1 MDGGALDDVREQA
14 VLVLGAHAARHR
26 AVFGEGVLDL
36 IADHAVAEL
45 IVVLRLRQIVVHL
58 AEGVRAVEIVRVD
71 DRDGA
76 ALGELLRAPDRVRR
90 AERLFASL
98 GRGQTLR
105 QVIERL
111 IGVIDL
117 HEAARL
123 AADGLLER
131 LVQLGAD
138 DEHHALEAGAVRV
151 VDRVIQNDLTVRTDG
166 VDLLEAAVA
175 RAHACRHNDQN
186 RFIHMFS
193 SFQNGV
199 FVSSAAVLYFAQI
212 ILLYR
217 KGG

>member
-1 MDGGALDDVREQA
+1 M
-14 VLVLGAHAARHR
+14 
-26 AVFGEGVLDL
+26 
-36 IADHAVAEL
+36 
-45 IVVLRLRQIVVHL
+45 
-58 AEGVRAVEIVRVD
+58 
-71 DRDGA
+71 
-76 ALGELLRAPDRVRR
+76 RR

-193 SFQNGV
+193 SFQSGV

>member
-105 QVIERL
+105 QIIERL
-111 IGVIDL
+111 L
-117 HEAARL
+117 RMQFLLFL
-123 AADGLLER
+123 A
-131 LVQLGAD
+131 Q
-138 DEHHALEAGAVRV
+138 
-151 VDRVIQNDLTVRTDG
+151 
-166 VDLLEAAVA
+166 
-175 RAHACRHNDQN
+175 
-186 RFIHMFS
+186 
-193 SFQNGV
+193 
-199 FVSSAAVLYFAQI
+199 
-212 ILLYR
+212 
-217 KGG
+217 